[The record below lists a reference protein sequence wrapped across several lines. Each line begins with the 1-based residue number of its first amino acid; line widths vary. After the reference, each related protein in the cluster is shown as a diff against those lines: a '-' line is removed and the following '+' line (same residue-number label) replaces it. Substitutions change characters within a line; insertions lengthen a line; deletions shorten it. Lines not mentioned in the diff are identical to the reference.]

1 MQKIELPT
9 IAEILD
15 EEFMQPYG
23 ISAYRLAK
31 DISVPVSRIQDILH
45 GRRKISVDT
54 ALRLSKYFGL
64 SESYFLDLQ
73 NEIELRK
80 SKNRQKAALENIKP
94 ITQISAQ
101 LGFGEIC
108 NSRARILEFPS
119 FYQLLLN
126 PARQALL
133 AKATLPLKHYHFII
147 SPTFSNFFK
156 SFSFLFFILRTK
168 FAHFDNCSSI
178 VKNIFKDFLMLNL
191 NLNLQANL
199 TKHF

>member
-45 GRRKISVDT
+45 DRRKISVDT

-80 SKNRQKAALENIKP
+80 SKNRQKAELENIKP
-94 ITQISAQ
+94 ITQISA
-101 LGFGEIC
+101 
-108 NSRARILEFPS
+108 
-119 FYQLLLN
+119 
-126 PARQALL
+126 
-133 AKATLPLKHYHFII
+133 
-147 SPTFSNFFK
+147 
-156 SFSFLFFILRTK
+156 
-168 FAHFDNCSSI
+168 
-178 VKNIFKDFLMLNL
+178 
-191 NLNLQANL
+191 
-199 TKHF
+199 

>member
-1 MQKIELPT
+1 MKKIELPT

-15 EEFMQPYG
+15 EEFIQPYG

-80 SKNRQKAALENIKP
+80 SKNRQKAELENIKP
-94 ITQISAQ
+94 ITQISA
-101 LGFGEIC
+101 
-108 NSRARILEFPS
+108 
-119 FYQLLLN
+119 
-126 PARQALL
+126 
-133 AKATLPLKHYHFII
+133 
-147 SPTFSNFFK
+147 
-156 SFSFLFFILRTK
+156 
-168 FAHFDNCSSI
+168 
-178 VKNIFKDFLMLNL
+178 
-191 NLNLQANL
+191 
-199 TKHF
+199 

>member
-54 ALRLSKYFGL
+54 ALGLSKYFGL

-80 SKNRQKAALENIKP
+80 SK
-94 ITQISAQ
+94 ISAQ
-101 LGFGEIC
+101 PKLIDSCVYDFGGFVSAGVLDTK
-108 NSRARILEFPS
+108 SD
-119 FYQLLLN
+119 
-126 PARQALL
+126 
-133 AKATLPLKHYHFII
+133 FII
-147 SPTFSNFFK
+147 VPCTRYIIAFCARVR
-156 SFSFLFFILRTK
+156 L
-168 FAHFDNCSSI
+168 
-178 VKNIFKDFLMLNL
+178 
-191 NLNLQANL
+191 
-199 TKHF
+199 